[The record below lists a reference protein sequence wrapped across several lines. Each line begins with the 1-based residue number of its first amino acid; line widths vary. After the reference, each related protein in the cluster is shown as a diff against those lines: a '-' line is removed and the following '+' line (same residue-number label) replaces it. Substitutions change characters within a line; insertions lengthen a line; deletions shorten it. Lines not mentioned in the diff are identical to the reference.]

1 MLNGSPR
8 NINWFINTWNISVRL
23 QSRFGSLTRTQIT
36 RSQILWELF
45 LCPRSFLLIFIFEAE
60 SVSHSVMSDSLQLH
74 ALQHTRLPCPSP
86 SPRDCTNSYP
96 LSRWCHPTISSS
108 VTPFSWCEAST
119 HWERRWCWERLRA
132 GGEGLVWNLLNLSCL
147 LEAQVEMSGDLL
159 ILGDR
164 SLEFRQEL
172 QAGNVNLDIVSV

>member
-1 MLNGSPR
+1 M
-8 NINWFINTWNISVRL
+8 RL
-23 QSRFGSLTRTQIT
+23 QSRFGSLMRTQIT

-45 LCPRSFLLIFIFEAE
+45 LCPRSFLLRFIFEVE
-60 SVSHSVMSDSLQLH
+60 SISHSVMSDSLQLH
-74 ALQHTRLPCPSP
+74 ALQHARLPCPSL
-86 SPRDCTNSYP
+86 SPRVCSNSCP
-96 LSRWCHPTISSS
+96 LSRWYHPTISSS
-108 VTPFSWCEAST
+108 VTPFSWCKASA
-119 HWERRWCWERLRA
+119 HWERHWCWERLRA

-147 LEAQVEMSGDLL
+147 LEAQVKMSGDLL